1 MEVYHHP
8 DIHHKKKNFKEYFF
22 EFLMI
27 FPALTMGFITE
38 NVREHFTEKSF
49 KIISLFSLLLLF
61 GCNRAIFKSAW
72 TKERA
77 PSTYVVRFET
87 SKGNVDVEVYR
98 EWSPLAADRF
108 YQLVKHHFFDSAVFY
123 RVIPNFVA
131 QFGSSD
137 TVKINKWSAA
147 KIPDE
152 PVLHSNAKGTISFA
166 RSGKETRGTELFINF
181 KDNVKLDTI
190 SYSGVTGFP
199 TFGKVV
205 KGMDIIDSLNSKYG
219 NSTMDQLEDL
229 YKKKAQFNHTFP
241 GLDII
246 VKAFVIKND
255 GPEGN
260 KNETK

>member
-8 DIHHKKKNFKEYFF
+8 GVHHKKKKLQKFSL

-27 FPALTMGFITE
+27 FTSFTIGIISE
-38 NVREHFTEKSF
+38 NERENFLKKLV

-77 PSTYVVRFET
+77 PSTYAVRLET
-87 SKGNVDVEVYR
+87 SKGNVDVEVHR
-98 EWSPLAADRF
+98 EWSPMAADRF
-108 YQLVKHHFFDSAVFY
+108 YQLAKHRFFDSAVFY

-137 TVKINKWSAA
+137 TLKINKWSTA

-152 PVLHSNAKGTISFA
+152 PVLHSNTKGTISFA
-166 RSGKETRGTELFINF
+166 RSGKETRATELFINF
-181 KDNVKLDTI
+181 KDNVRLDTI

-199 TFGKVV
+199 PFGKVV

-219 NSTMDQLEDL
+219 NSTMDHLEEM
-229 YKKKAQFNHTFP
+229 YKSKKQFNHTFP

-246 VKAFVIKND
+246 VKAYVIKND
-255 GPEGN
+255 GPG
-260 KNETK
+260 